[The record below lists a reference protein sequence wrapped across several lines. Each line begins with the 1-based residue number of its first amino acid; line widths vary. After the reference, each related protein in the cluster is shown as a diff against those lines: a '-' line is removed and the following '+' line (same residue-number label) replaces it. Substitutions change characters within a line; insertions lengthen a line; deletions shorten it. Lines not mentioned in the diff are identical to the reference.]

1 MQDSIDKPV
10 RIAMV
15 LDTYDDARNGAV
27 ISTQRFTKLLRS
39 NGNKVIIVSTGKPVE
54 DKVLL
59 KEFYPPFLFIRNI
72 MKRMKFTFAW
82 PNNEKLI
89 DVIDKV
95 DIVHNHFPFYLGYK
109 ATKIA
114 KQKNKPIASTFHV
127 QAEQIANNIGIYN
140 KQIIKFIYKIFIHTI
155 YSKSNIVV
163 CPSDF
168 AAQEIK
174 RYGCTTP
181 TVVISNGVISEY
193 RDLHLEKNENYF
205 TLLTVGRNAAE
216 KRQDMLINAVAQSK
230 YKNKIRVQIIGD
242 GPKRKYLEGL
252 ANKLLPNQVEF
263 KYLPTEKVIEY
274 YNKADLYVHCAAVEV
289 ECMTALE
296 AIACGLPALISDSDL
311 SAAKQFAINK
321 EFVFSDIKNLAE
333 KIDFFYEN
341 RDLLA
346 DAKTQ
351 YLEKSKQFS
360 IEKSYQKLINTYNS
374 LL

>member
-1 MQDSIDKPV
+1 MQDSVDKPV

-27 ISTQRFTKLLRS
+27 ISTQRFTRLLR
-39 NGNKVIIVSTGKPVE
+39 NHGNKVIIVSTGKPEE

-59 KEFYPPFLFIRNI
+59 KEFYPPLAFIRNI
-72 MKRMKFTFAW
+72 MQRMKFTFAW
-82 PNNEKLI
+82 PEKSKLEN
-89 DVIDKV
+89 VIDTI

-109 ATKIA
+109 AIKIA
-114 KQKNKPIASTFHV
+114 NKKKKPVVSTFHV
-127 QAEQIANNIGIYN
+127 QAEQIANNLGIYN
-140 KQIIKFIYKIFIHTI
+140 RKIVKLIYKIFIRLI
-155 YSKSNIVV
+155 YSKSDIVI

-181 TVVISNGVISEY
+181 TVVISNGVIPEY
-193 RDLHLEKNENYF
+193 RDLHLEKNEDYF

-230 YKNKIRVQIIGD
+230 YKDKIRIQIIGD
-242 GPKRKYLEGL
+242 GPKRKYLEDL

-263 KYLPTEKVIEY
+263 NYLPTEKVIEY

-296 AIACGLPALISDSDL
+296 AIACGLPALISDSEL

-321 EFVFSDIKNLAE
+321 EFVFSDIKNLAD

-351 YLEKSKQFS
+351 YLEKSKQYS
-360 IEKSYQKLINTYNS
+360 IERSYQKLIATYQS
-374 LL
+374 LM